1 MRLRA
6 MRRLRRL
13 PIRLRMALWYAA
25 LMLTLVLAI
34 EIFLA
39 SALDDVVQEQID
51 ASMRLRASRVEREI
65 TTGDDD
71 RLDPGDVQAGL
82 LELAP
87 LEEFSSPG
95 IYVQVRDLTGT
106 VIATSANL
114 PRSELPVTP
123 ELLQQ
128 ALANQEGFETV
139 AIGAEQ
145 VRILA
150 WPVDPTGP
158 VVGIVVVG
166 QSLRLV

>member
-1 MRLRA
+1 MRSFA
-6 MRRLRRL
+6 RL
-13 PIRLRMALWYAA
+13 PIRMRMALWFAA
-25 LMLTLVLAI
+25 LLLALVGAI
-34 EIFLA
+34 GIFLL

-51 ASMRLRASRVEREI
+51 AALRLRASRVEREI

-123 ELLQQ
+123 ALLKQS
-128 ALANQEGFETV
+128 LSNQEGYET
-139 AIGAEQ
+139 
-145 VRILA
+145 
-150 WPVDPTGP
+150 
-158 VVGIVVVG
+158 
-166 QSLRLV
+166 